1 MKDRLI
7 RDRIIA
13 GISNP
18 DYRQKLLSM
27 TDPSL
32 NNCIKACKAPEAT
45 LVQSRRMQEV
55 REVYKQRDEINID
68 IVDAK
73 QNNFQQ
79 QQNRRNQRNYC
90 YKCGGNHGMYNCPAQ
105 QQQRPQ
111 NRFKKK
117 NRNQNRN
124 HQNQNQHTQNQY
136 CSNCDERN
144 QMDACCPNKQHY
156 RAYCLDV
163 AEESDENCEDVQ
175 IHTVNVDQNSDDD
188 DDDASVG
195 QWKDS

>member
-32 NNCIKACKAPEAT
+32 NNCIKACKAPDAT

-79 QQNRRNQRNYC
+79 QQNTRN
-90 YKCGGNHGMYNCPAQ
+90 
-105 QQQRPQ
+105 
-111 NRFKKK
+111 
-117 NRNQNRN
+117 
-124 HQNQNQHTQNQY
+124 
-136 CSNCDERN
+136 
-144 QMDACCPNKQHY
+144 
-156 RAYCLDV
+156 
-163 AEESDENCEDVQ
+163 
-175 IHTVNVDQNSDDD
+175 
-188 DDDASVG
+188 
-195 QWKDS
+195 